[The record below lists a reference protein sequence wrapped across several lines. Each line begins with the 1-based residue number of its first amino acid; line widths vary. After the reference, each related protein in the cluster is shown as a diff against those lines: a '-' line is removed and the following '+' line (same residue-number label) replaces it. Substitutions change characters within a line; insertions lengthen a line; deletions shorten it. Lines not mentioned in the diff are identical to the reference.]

1 MQCSIICDWK
11 CEFNISN
18 IKRRMVRKGDSRQ
31 DSKMQHLK
39 WNPLQLQC
47 NAVAVAHCTV
57 KWNQKRVQ
65 CSAMQLDDA
74 QWSNAIQCNGRW
86 EFNWFVISRPLLCHR
101 WEWPQYMRWWER
113 TNVRYSALNCG
124 QFYFGMIQIPQS
136 TPTCKQLQNINVLN
150 WEQFLKL
157 TSESF
162 PSL

>member
-31 DSKMQHLK
+31 DSKMQHL
-39 WNPLQLQC
+39 WSETHCSCNAMLLQLHIAQWSEIKREC
-47 NAVAVAHCTV
+47 NAVGRCTV
-57 KWNQKRVQ
+57 KQ
-65 CSAMQLDDA
+65 C
-74 QWSNAIQCNGRW
+74 NAIQCNGRW